1 MQMTISDWEKKMKV
15 FALFV
20 CMVMIACAVK
30 KPPRKRVSAP
40 AVVARPNRP
49 LRPSRSNGAKKSY
62 AEPSRYR
69 DGGLSRGAKSVGKGG
84 RGKKAARPAV
94 KEPIVRR
101 KAHLRHI
108 AQRGGLQASTPKARI
123 LIKEAKR
130 KTKDRIR
137 AFAHEEEIKKQRDAE
152 PRRQSLRAESKK
164 GSLLLLCVFFLSTI
178 GFVVC
183 PQFDV

>member
-1 MQMTISDWEKKMKV
+1 MRV

-20 CMVMIACAVK
+20 CLVTIACAVK

-40 AVVARPNRP
+40 AVVARPIQP

-69 DGGLSRGAKSVGKGG
+69 DGGLSRAAKSAGKGK
-84 RGKKAARPAV
+84 RKKKAARSV

-101 KAHLRHI
+101 KTHLRHI
-108 AQRGGLQASTPKARI
+108 AQQGGLQASAPQARI

-130 KTKDRIR
+130 KTKERIR
-137 AFAHEEEIKKQRDAE
+137 AFAHEEEIKKKRDAE

-164 GSLLLLCVFFLSTI
+164 GSLLFSVVVLCFFVLSTI
-178 GFVVC
+178 DWFC
-183 PQFDV
+183 CLCST